1 MIFGKYFYFFSDNMV
16 LFSILF
22 PLFIFSKFTH
32 KSDSVENTEIH
43 ANAIAGR
50 LLEVVKRYHNFFI
63 VISNTLLTEHILALL
78 SAHQQAYRWLV
89 HRWFN
94 HS

>member
-1 MIFGKYFYFFSDNMV
+1 MILENISIIISDNMV
-16 LFSILF
+16 LFSTLF

-63 VISNTLLTEHILALL
+63 VISNTL
-78 SAHQQAYRWLV
+78 
-89 HRWFN
+89 
-94 HS
+94 

>member
-1 MIFGKYFYFFSDNMV
+1 MILENISIIISDNMV
-16 LFSILF
+16 LFSTLF

-32 KSDSVENTEIH
+32 KSGSVENTEIH

-63 VISNTLLTEHILALL
+63 VISNTL
-78 SAHQQAYRWLV
+78 
-89 HRWFN
+89 
-94 HS
+94 

>member
-1 MIFGKYFYFFSDNMV
+1 MIFGKYFNYFSDNMV
-16 LFSILF
+16 LFSTLF

-63 VISNTLLTEHILALL
+63 VISNTL
-78 SAHQQAYRWLV
+78 
-89 HRWFN
+89 
-94 HS
+94 

>member
-1 MIFGKYFYFFSDNMV
+1 MIFGKYFYYFSDNMV
-16 LFSILF
+16 LFSTLF

-50 LLEVVKRYHNFFI
+50 LLEVRQAIPQLFHSYQQY
-63 VISNTLLTEHILALL
+63 TLTEHILALL

>member
-1 MIFGKYFYFFSDNMV
+1 MDDFCIASIFSDNMV
-16 LFSILF
+16 LFSTLF

-50 LLEVVKRYHNFFI
+50 LLEVEHNFFI
-63 VISNTLLTEHILALL
+63 VISNTL
-78 SAHQQAYRWLV
+78 
-89 HRWFN
+89 
-94 HS
+94 

>member
-1 MIFGKYFYFFSDNMV
+1 MIFENISIIISDNMV
-16 LFSILF
+16 LFSTLF

-63 VISNTLLTEHILALL
+63 VISNTL
-78 SAHQQAYRWLV
+78 
-89 HRWFN
+89 
-94 HS
+94 

>member
-1 MIFGKYFYFFSDNMV
+1 MILENISIIISDNMV
-16 LFSILF
+16 LFSTLF

-63 VISNTLLTEHILALL
+63 VISNT
-78 SAHQQAYRWLV
+78 
-89 HRWFN
+89 F
-94 HS
+94 

>member
-1 MIFGKYFYFFSDNMV
+1 MIFGKYFYYFSDNMV
-16 LFSILF
+16 LFSTLF

-50 LLEVVKRYHNFFI
+50 LLEVVKRYHNFCYQQY
-63 VISNTLLTEHILALL
+63 TLTEHILALL

>member
-1 MIFGKYFYFFSDNMV
+1 MILENISIIISDNMV
-16 LFSILF
+16 LFSTLF

-50 LLEVVKRYHNFFI
+50 LLEVVKRYHNFFM
-63 VISNTLLTEHILALL
+63 VISNTL
-78 SAHQQAYRWLV
+78 
-89 HRWFN
+89 
-94 HS
+94 

>member
-1 MIFGKYFYFFSDNMV
+1 MIFRKYFYYFSDNMV
-16 LFSILF
+16 LFSTLF

-50 LLEVVKRYHNFFI
+50 LLEVVK
-63 VISNTLLTEHILALL
+63 
-78 SAHQQAYRWLV
+78 
-89 HRWFN
+89 
-94 HS
+94 

>member
-1 MIFGKYFYFFSDNMV
+1 MIFGKYFYYFSDNMV
-16 LFSILF
+16 LFSALF

-50 LLEVVKRYHNFFI
+50 LLEVEHNFFI
-63 VISNTLLTEHILALL
+63 VISNTL
-78 SAHQQAYRWLV
+78 
-89 HRWFN
+89 
-94 HS
+94 